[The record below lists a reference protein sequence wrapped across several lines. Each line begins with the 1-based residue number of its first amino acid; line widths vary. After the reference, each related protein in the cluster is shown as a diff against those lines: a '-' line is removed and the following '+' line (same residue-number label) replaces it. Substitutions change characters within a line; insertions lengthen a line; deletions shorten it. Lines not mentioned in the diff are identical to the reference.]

1 MQESRLTAAHS
12 GADGQSVSEKW
23 SDSWD
28 YGLHAIKLS
37 VQSAS
42 GGAEVHAHYDNVFRG
57 D

>member
-1 MQESRLTAAHS
+1 VQESRLTAAHS

-23 SDSWD
+23 SDSSD

>member
-1 MQESRLTAAHS
+1 MQERRLTAANS

-23 SDSWD
+23 SDSW
-28 YGLHAIKLS
+28 GLWIACNQTLS
-37 VQSAS
+37 ASAS